1 MYQCVKDFVGPFATI
16 VAAIA
21 AVSVTWYFARQQTK
35 IAQEQ
40 ADVAKQKLH
49 HDIFERQYESRYR
62 IYCAARKLLAGI
74 GKDRNASD
82 EALRTYIRGTN
93 DSVFL
98 FNDDLPGHLVEIH
111 NRAVAMQTFKDMTDT
126 FPPGD
131 QRRESCIAQSHEHF
145 EWLVRQLEGLPDKF
159 KPFLKLKE

>member
-1 MYQCVKDFVGPFATI
+1 MYQCVKDFAGPFATI

-40 ADVAKQKLH
+40 ANVAKQKLH
-49 HDIFERQYESRYR
+49 HDIFERQYERRYR

-74 GKDRNASD
+74 GRDRNASD
-82 EALRTYIRGTN
+82 EDLRTYIRGTN

-98 FNDDLPGHLVEIH
+98 FNDDFCPSTR
-111 NRAVAMQTFKDMTDT
+111 RAAGQVVLETKRVTFDAGVAVLW
-126 FPPGD
+126 
-131 QRRESCIAQSHEHF
+131 S
-145 EWLVRQLEGLPDKF
+145 
-159 KPFLKLKE
+159 